1 MGASEDYRAKLRQ
14 SKYLLNIWLHVKLIC
29 LQISILKGITN
40 SVLDCETNEGN
51 LKDVRRL

>member
-1 MGASEDYRAKLRQ
+1 MGVTEDYRAKLGQ
-14 SKYLLNIWLHVKLIC
+14 SKYLLNIGLHVKLIL

-51 LKDVRRL
+51 LKDMRGL